1 MGRTARNKRTNDPK
15 PIKRIELSEDHIK
28 KRAIAA
34 VLFLLIG
41 VGLLVYCFMNFL
53 SPGGGWT
60 TVEANRNES
69 DSTEFIFQYYFGAN
83 GANPSTENKAVTAL
97 YNEITRTQYCLFH
110 EVETF
115 EGVVNI
121 CCLNQNPNTEFTV
134 DPALYKVFSLFEEY
148 NSRYIY
154 LAPIY
159 EQYNDLFFCTDD
171 SQLMDFDPLTSSE
184 VKKSY
189 QNTLKY
195 VNDPNSVE
203 IQLLDDNKVMLFVS
217 DEYLKYAE
225 QEGITEFI
233 SLMWLKNAFAVDY
246 IADEMISHGYRL
258 GSISSYDGFVR
269 NFDGLSDTDY
279 TFNLFDQ
286 PTAGGEIF
294 QASAMQYVNEISI
307 VFLRNFDLNS
317 LDIQHYYK
325 LQNGE
330 MRTPYLDITDAL
342 PKSAFNNLVSYS
354 KDKSCAEILLEIL
367 PLYIS
372 DNEANSQTSLN
383 ALSEKGINSVYFKD
397 HTLYHTEETLRLSY
411 LFNQDGVEYKSK
423 YVILFPN

>member
-15 PIKRIELSEDHIK
+15 PVKRIEISEDNVK

-41 VGLLVYCFMNFL
+41 AGLLVYCFMNFL

-69 DSTEFIFQYYFGAN
+69 DSTEFVFQYYFGAN
-83 GANPSTENKAVTAL
+83 GADPSAENKAVTAL
-97 YNEITRTQYCLFH
+97 YNEVTRTQYCLFH
-110 EVETF
+110 EIETF

-121 CCLNQNPNTEFTV
+121 CTLNQNPNRSFTI
-134 DPALYKVFSLFEEY
+134 DPALYKVFTLFKEH

-171 SQLMDFDPLTSSE
+171 SQLIDFDPLTSDE

-189 QNTLKY
+189 QSTLKY
-195 VNDPNSVE
+195 VNDPDSVE
-203 IQLLDDNKVMLFVS
+203 IQLLGDNKVNLFVS
-217 DEYLKYAE
+217 PEYLSYAE
-225 QEGITEFI
+225 EEGINEFI

-246 IADEMISHGYRL
+246 IADEMISHGFLY
-258 GSISSYDGFVR
+258 GSVSSYDGFVR
-269 NFDGLSDTDY
+269 NFDSLSDTDY

-294 QASAMQYVNEISI
+294 QASAMEYSGEISI
-307 VFLRNFDLNS
+307 VFLRNYDLNS

-342 PKSAFNNLVSYS
+342 PRTAFNNLVSYS
-354 KDKSCAEILLEIL
+354 KSKSCAEILVEIL

-372 DNEANSQTSLN
+372 QNANSSQSAISSL
-383 ALSEKGINSVYFKD
+383 AEQGINSVYFQD
-397 HTLYHTEETLRLSY
+397 HTLLHTEDSIRLSY
-411 LFNQDGVEYKSK
+411 LYNQDGVEYKSK
-423 YVILFPN
+423 NIK